1 MCNSKCFVKPQK
13 MGLIDILGIRGQFGL
28 EKNLETKVVNLELKD
43 GETQTVAVL
52 KSDLDFLENIKKI
65 STVKEFLA

>member
-13 MGLIDILGIRGQFGL
+13 MSLIDILGTRGQFGL

-65 STVKEFLA
+65 STVKEFSA

>member
-1 MCNSKCFVKPQK
+1 MS
-13 MGLIDILGIRGQFGL
+13 LIDILGTRGQFGL

-65 STVKEFLA
+65 STVKEFSA